1 MALIGDVVRRLFRS
15 DGHDDARRVERES
28 GPTYEELYEM
38 ERWSLAALSGF
49 QDIVTG
55 MIDRG
60 VEESRGY

>member
-1 MALIGDVVRRLFRS
+1 MPVIGEFVRRLFRR
-15 DGHDDARRVERES
+15 DPHDDLPRPERES

-49 QDIVTG
+49 QDIVAA

-60 VEESRGY
+60 AEERRGY